1 MDNKNNS
8 TCSICGKGYYVCISC
23 KDQMKLHP
31 YKFYTD
37 TSEHY
42 KVHQIIIGYS
52 NKVLSKD
59 EAREK
64 LGKVDL
70 SDIDSYKDNVKNVL
84 NEILGSSQNEKTE
97 NDDSENKSESDEE
110 IIENKN
116 SDNVDVKNKQSDKK
130 NTFNK
135 RK

>member
-23 KDQMKLHP
+23 KDQMKLYP

-42 KVHQIIIGYS
+42 KIHQIIRGYS
-52 NKVLSKD
+52 NKILSQN
-59 EAREK
+59 EAKEK

-70 SDIDSYKDNVKNVL
+70 SDIDSYKANIKKVL
-84 NEILGSSQNEKTE
+84 SEILYDSQNEKTE
-97 NDDSENKSESDEE
+97 NDDSEKKSESDE
-110 IIENKN
+110 IIENK
-116 SDNVDVKNKQSDKK
+116 SYDNADVKDKQSDKK
-130 NTFNK
+130 NTFN
-135 RK
+135 RKK